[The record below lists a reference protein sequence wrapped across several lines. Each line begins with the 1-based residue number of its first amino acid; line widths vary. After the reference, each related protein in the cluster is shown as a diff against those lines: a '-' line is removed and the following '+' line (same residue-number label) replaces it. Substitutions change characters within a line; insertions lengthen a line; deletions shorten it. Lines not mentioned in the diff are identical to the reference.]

1 MSDLVSLLR
10 ATGGLAQL
18 AGQTA
23 SNVSSLA
30 GNSLAVDNS
39 GETWM
44 GGTWI
49 NRLQP
54 GSWRGVG
61 FVLDA
66 GETLVGR
73 RLAIHEYPYR
83 DTAWGEDLGKLP
95 RRFNVQAFLVGDD
108 VYAQRDALVSA
119 CEQAGSGTLVHP
131 TMGSVE
137 CVLIEPCTVTDR
149 RERGRV
155 VEVAMQFMLASD
167 VRFPGTSISSADAIK
182 SAAGALTAASK
193 GDLGGVLGAIGNVP
207 AIAQQV
213 TGFTSTAISAVND
226 ASRAFNAVR
235 GIVGTFGRFATGN
248 RLTLQSAATTVQ
260 GALSLATT
268 SRTAVMS
275 AASSVNNLASLL

>member
-1 MSDLVSLLR
+1 MSDLISLLR

-18 AGQTA
+18 AGQGA
-23 SNVSSLA
+23 SAISSLA

-66 GETLVGR
+66 GETIAGR
-73 RLAIHEYPYR
+73 RVAIHEYPYR

-108 VYAQRDALVSA
+108 VYAQRDAMVSA

-137 CVLIEPCTVTDR
+137 VVLLEFTVTDR

-167 VRFPGTSISSADAIK
+167 VRYPGTSMSTADAIQ
-182 SAAGALTAASK
+182 SAGAALTAASK
-193 GDLGGVLGAIGNVP
+193 GDLSGALAAVGSIP
-207 AIAQQV
+207 AAAKQV
-213 TGFTSTAISAVND
+213 VGFTSTAISAVSD
-226 ASRAFNAVR
+226 ATRAFNAVR
-235 GIVGTFGRFATGN
+235 GMVGTFGRFATGN
-248 RLTLQSAATTVQ
+248 RLTLQSAASTVQ
-260 GALSLATT
+260 GVLGLATT
-268 SRTAVMS
+268 TRTAVVN
-275 AASSVNNLASLL
+275 AAGSVNNLASLL